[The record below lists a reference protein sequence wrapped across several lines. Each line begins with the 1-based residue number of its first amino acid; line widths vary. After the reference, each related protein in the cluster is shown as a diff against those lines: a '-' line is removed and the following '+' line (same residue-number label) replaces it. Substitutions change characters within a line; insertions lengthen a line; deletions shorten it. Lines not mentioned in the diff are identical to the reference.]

1 LERKELNINN
11 KHFIIV
17 LFVILTV
24 SVCFLSVQQ
33 ATAQTDP
40 ATSKLQ
46 AANNAVDQAFNAV
59 LDAEKAGANVT
70 GLLAQLNT
78 AQGLLAQAESSDRTG
93 NTNTAA
99 TQADSVLP
107 IAQQVTAAAQDAK
120 QSAIVSER
128 NGFWSTIALTVVGV
142 FVFVLVLFL
151 VWRRFKL
158 RYLKN
163 LSEAKPELVSSE

>member
-1 LERKELNINN
+1 MNVNVKY
-11 KHFIIV
+11 FIII
-17 LFVILTV
+17 LFVLLTL

-33 ATAQTDP
+33 ATAQTDS

-70 GLLAQLNT
+70 DLLAQINV
-78 AQGLLAQAESSDRTG
+78 AEGLLAQAENSDRTG

-107 IAQQVTAAAQDAK
+107 IAQQVTNEAQNAK
-120 QSAIVSER
+120 QTAIVSSQ
-128 NGFWSTIALTVVGV
+128 NALWSTIALTAIGV

-151 VWRRFKL
+151 VWRRFK
-158 RYLKN
+158 RNYIER
-163 LSEAKPELVSSE
+163 LSEAKPELVSN